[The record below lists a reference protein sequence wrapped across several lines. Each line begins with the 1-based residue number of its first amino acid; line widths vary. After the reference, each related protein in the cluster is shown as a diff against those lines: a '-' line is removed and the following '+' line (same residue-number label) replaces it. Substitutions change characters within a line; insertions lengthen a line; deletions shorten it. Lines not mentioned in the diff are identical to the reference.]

1 MSEKQGLLDNFLN
14 GKTWL
19 RGVFML
25 LFVLI
30 YSVTEVIVLVVVLLQ
45 FLFVLFTGHQN
56 TRLKDF
62 GEGLSVFVY
71 QIMSYWTY
79 NSEERPFP
87 FARWPGAG
95 DEA

>member
-1 MSEKQGLLDNFLN
+1 MSEKKGVLDNILN

-45 FLFVLFTGHQN
+45 FLFVLFAGQQN
-56 TRLKDF
+56 TRLRDF

-87 FARWPGAG
+87 FAQWPGPS